1 MKRFNNIITFIL
13 VAAMLCCMMFS
24 CNNSD
29 ANTDDDVNSE
39 AIREVE
45 ELFNAYFKDL
55 NDKNFSSIAK
65 YYSSGTNT
73 ETMIASLEF
82 NSSMFDITYE
92 LDSVVATFVDD
103 GNIGATVDF
112 KQTSKNLNNP
122 SRVTVTME
130 HHTYLI
136 TNENG
141 TYVIKSM
148 AVGEGDVIS
157 NS

>member
-29 ANTDDDVNSE
+29 TNTDDDGNSE

-65 YYSSGTNT
+65 YYSSSTNT

-92 LDSVVATFVDD
+92 LASVVATFVDD

-112 KQTSKNLNNP
+112 KQTSKN
-122 SRVTVTME
+122 
-130 HHTYLI
+130 
-136 TNENG
+136 
-141 TYVIKSM
+141 
-148 AVGEGDVIS
+148 
-157 NS
+157 

>member
-1 MKRFNNIITFIL
+1 MKRFTNIIVFVL
-13 VAAMLCCMMFS
+13 VFAILCCTMFA
-24 CNNSD
+24 CQNNDNANDNSAD
-29 ANTDDDVNSE
+29 AAAT
-39 AIREVE
+39 REVE
-45 ELFNAYFKDL
+45 RLFSDYFKDL
-55 NDKNFSSIAK
+55 NDKNFTAISK

-82 NSSMFDITYE
+82 SSSLFDVTYE
-92 LDSVVATFVDD
+92 IENIIATFVDN

-112 KQTSKNLNNP
+112 KQTSKNLRNA
-122 SRVTVTME
+122 SKVTVTME

-136 TNENG
+136 IKEND
-141 TYVIKSM
+141 TYVIKDM